1 MKDFRAVLFD
11 FDGVIA
17 HTLGIVKHSLIQ
29 LFQKNNL
36 PLDEDEFESWKW
48 GTKSLVQLSAI
59 LKEKYSIEL
68 DPPAIH
74 AHIWETQKALFEAW
88 LESDPSLIPFL
99 EYCKNCDKKIA
110 IGSNSG
116 TSRIEWV
123 VQLLQLEK
131 YFLKNPLLEGGEKN
145 QNEERGIY
153 WKTNPPPSL
162 DSGTSFKKEVEY
174 TIIGANM
181 LTNHKPDPEVW
192 LKCAEMLET
201 PITDCLVIEDG
212 LPGLTGASQCGARG
226 IYYHRFCRPEK
237 ACIELAE
244 RSVESFEELLK

>member
-1 MKDFRAVLFD
+1 MLDFRAVLFD
-11 FDGVIA
+11 FDGVMA
-17 HTLGIVKHSLIQ
+17 HTLGIVKHSLSQ
-29 LFQKNNL
+29 LFQTNNL
-36 PLDEDEFESWKW
+36 QLGEDEFESWKW
-48 GTKSLVQLSAI
+48 WTKSLVQLSAI
-59 LKEKYSIEL
+59 LKEKYNIEL

-74 AHIWETQKALFEAW
+74 THIWETQKTLFEEW

-99 EYCKNCDKKIA
+99 EYCKSTDKKVA

-131 YFLKNPLLEGGEKN
+131 YFLYDETKPEK
-145 QNEERGIY
+145 
-153 WKTNPPPSL
+153 W
-162 DSGTSFKKEVEY
+162 Y

-181 LTNHKPDPEVW
+181 LTHHKPDPEVW
-192 LKCAEMLET
+192 LKCAEMLEV
-201 PITDCLVIEDG
+201 PITECLVIEDG

-226 IYYHRFCRPEK
+226 IYYHRFCRPED

-244 RSVESFEELLK
+244 KSVESFEELMK

>member
-1 MKDFRAVLFD
+1 MKPFWAILFD

-17 HTLGIVKHSLIQ
+17 HTLGIVKHSLSQ
-29 LFQKNNL
+29 LFSKNNL
-36 PLDEDEFESWKW
+36 HLEDDEFESWKW
-48 GTKSLVQLSAI
+48 WTKSLVQLSAI
-59 LKEKYSIEL
+59 LKEKYHIEL

-74 AHIWETQKALFEAW
+74 AHIWETQKALFEEW

-99 EYCKNCDKKIA
+99 EYCKSTDKKVA

-131 YFLKNPLLEGGEKN
+131 YFLYDETKPEK
-145 QNEERGIY
+145 
-153 WKTNPPPSL
+153 W
-162 DSGTSFKKEVEY
+162 Y

-181 LTNHKPDPEVW
+181 LTHHKPDPEVW
-192 LKCAEMLET
+192 LKCAEMLEV
-201 PITDCLVIEDG
+201 PITECLVIEDG

-226 IYYHRFCRPEK
+226 IYYHRFCRPED

-244 RSVESFEELLK
+244 KSVESFEELLK